1 MRRTGLCICF
11 MIMLQTGCDKDDR
24 VANRPP
30 IAKAG
35 EYLFLTLPE
44 NATQL
49 DGSQSFDP
57 DGKIGTYSWKKIS
70 GPPLFK
76 LNHADAAN
84 VMVSEMVEG
93 VYVFEL
99 EVTDDG
105 GATGKDTS
113 TAVVNRKGESIQFN
127 NLLPVGSPCFL
138 KIANYSDQLPLI
150 FSFDVYIR
158 RWYEESSSAVWM
170 KIESIPDLAVNSS
183 LPPNSYWYWYE
194 VKDADLIIHY
204 PGNILCDWDGAFHD
218 VYIRYD

>member
-24 VANRPP
+24 IANRPP

-35 EYLFLTLPE
+35 EYLVLTLPE

-49 DGSQSFDP
+49 DGSESFDP
-57 DGKIGTYSWKKIS
+57 DGMIGTYSWKKIS

-76 LNHADAAN
+76 LNHADAPN

-105 GATGKDTS
+105 GATGKDSRTV
-113 TAVVNRKGESIQFN
+113 VVNRKGESIQFN
-127 NLLPVGSPCFL
+127 NLPPAGSPCFL
-138 KIANYSDQLPLI
+138 KITNYSDQLPLI

-170 KIESIPDLAVNSS
+170 KIDSIPDLAINSS

-194 VKDADLIIHY
+194 VKGTDLIIHY